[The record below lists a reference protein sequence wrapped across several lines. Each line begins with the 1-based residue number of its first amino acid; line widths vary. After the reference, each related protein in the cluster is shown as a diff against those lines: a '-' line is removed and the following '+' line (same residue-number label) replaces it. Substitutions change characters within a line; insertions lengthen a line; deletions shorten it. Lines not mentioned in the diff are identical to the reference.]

1 MAEEYSYYGQ
11 EDRNENQ
18 SINIQDFLYLCMS
31 KWYWFLISFVIMI
44 GLACLYI
51 LSTQPIYTRQASV
64 LIKDED
70 SNSSLSSQFGQFSDM
85 GIGKSN
91 TNLYNEMITLKSPT
105 YMQEVV
111 RELHI
116 DMTYMVKGTFHD
128 TFLYGRTQPV
138 TVILPDAADENAI
151 DFTLELPS
159 SGVARLSN
167 FVVNGVEKSSKPVTV
182 NLGTI
187 TKTPIGN
194 VVVNPTSYY
203 VGKYNSPIEV
213 MHRSVK
219 AVANTLDHGLKVE
232 LNDDNSSVVDLTLND
247 VNASRAEDVL
257 NKLYDV
263 YNKKWVEDINQ
274 QAISTSQFIDQELR
288 TIESELSHVDE
299 DISSYKSKNMVP
311 DVAATAALNM
321 NKADQASQQLLDF
334 ENQLYMAKF
343 IKKQVSESAF
353 RTLPANTGIDNAALS
368 QQIGLY
374 NEKVLQRNNLVA
386 NSSTSN
392 PLVVDIDQS
401 LIAMKASI
409 MASLNGVTATL
420 TDKIN
425 GLQGSE
431 NEAKEQI
438 ATNPTQAKYLLSVE
452 RQQKVKEELYTFLL
466 QKREENQLSKAFTA
480 YNTKMLN
487 PPSGSNAPTKPVKS
501 TIFMVA
507 IFLAL
512 LLPTLVLLIINN
524 LDTKV
529 RSRKDLKQLTIPFIG
544 ELPLSYKLHT
554 GLLSFLNKKHEVRK
568 IVVQEQ
574 SRNEINE
581 AFRVVRTNL
590 EFISGKAGR
599 TKVIMFTSAEAGSG
613 KTFITMNLA
622 TSFAIKGKKVLI
634 IDMDMRKASLSTFVN
649 SPNIGISDYLNERV
663 DDINA
668 ILVKG
673 KTHANL
679 DIIPVGTIP
688 PNPTELLF
696 SERLP
701 GILNKMH
708 DQYDYIF
715 IDCPPVEIVAD
726 ASIINKF
733 CDMTVFV
740 IRSGL
745 LDRSALTDI
754 EKYYTEKRY
763 CNMVIIFN
771 GTTPETN
778 GYGYHK
784 YGYSYGYGYGYG
796 NKK

>member
-1 MAEEYSYYGQ
+1 MAEDYYYGQ
-11 EDRNENQ
+11 DQDKNENQ
-18 SINIQDFLYLCMS
+18 SLNIQDFLYLCAA
-31 KWYWFLISFVIMI
+31 KWYWFLISFIVML

-51 LSTQPIYTRQASV
+51 LCSQPVYTRQASI

-70 SNSSLSSQFGQFSDM
+70 NNSSISSQFGQFSSM

-105 YMQEVV
+105 YMEEVV
-111 RELHI
+111 RELHL
-116 DMTYMVKGTFHD
+116 DMQYAVKGTFHD
-128 TFLYGRTQPV
+128 NILYGRTLPV
-138 TVILPDAADENAI
+138 NVILPDAGEEQSV

-159 SGVARLSN
+159 SGVVKLSN
-167 FVVNGVEKSSKPVTV
+167 FVVNGVEKQVQPVTMRF
-182 NLGTI
+182 GTI
-187 TKTPIGN
+187 TKTPVGN
-194 VVVNPTSYY
+194 VIVNPTSYY

-213 MHRSVK
+213 SHRSVK
-219 AVANTLDHGLKVE
+219 AVAGALDHGLKVE

-247 VNASRAEDVL
+247 ENPFRAEDVL
-257 NKLYDV
+257 NRLYVV
-263 YNKKWVEDINQ
+263 YNQKWVEDINQ

-288 TIESELSHVDE
+288 AIEAELSNVDE

-311 DVAATAALNM
+311 DVAANAALNL
-321 NKADQASQQLLDF
+321 NKADQTSQQLLEF
-334 ENQLYMAKF
+334 ENQLYMAKY
-343 IKKQVSESAF
+343 IRKQMSEGAYKI
-353 RTLPANTGIDNAALS
+353 LPANTGIDNTVLA
-368 QQIGLY
+368 QQIGGY

-386 NSSTSN
+386 NSSASN
-392 PLVVDIDQS
+392 PLVVDLDQS
-401 LIAMKASI
+401 LQAMKVSI
-409 MASLNGVTATL
+409 MTSINTVIATL

-431 NEAKEQI
+431 SEAREQI

-487 PPSGSNAPTKPVKS
+487 PPSGKNTPTKPVKS
-501 TIFMVA
+501 TIFLIAVF
-507 IFLAL
+507 IAL
-512 LLPTLVLLIINN
+512 LIPTLVLLIINN
-524 LDTKV
+524 LDTAV
-529 RSRKDLKQLTIPFIG
+529 RTRKDLKALTIPFIG
-544 ELPLSYKLHT
+544 ELPLSYKRHT
-554 GLLSFLNKKHEVRK
+554 GLLSFLNKRNDVRR
-568 IVVQEQ
+568 IVVKEQ

-599 TKVIMFTSAEAGSG
+599 TKTIMFTSANAGSG

-622 TSFAIKGKKVLI
+622 TSFAIKGKRVLI
-634 IDMDMRKASLSTFVN
+634 VDLDMRKASLSTFVD
-649 SPNIGISDYLNERV
+649 SPKVGISDYLNERV
-663 DDINA
+663 DNIDA
-668 ILVKG
+668 ILVKE
-673 KTHANL
+673 KTHVNL

-701 GILNKMH
+701 GLLNKMH
-708 DQYDYIF
+708 DKYDYIF

-726 ASIINKF
+726 ASIVNKF

-745 LDRSALTDI
+745 LDRGALPDI
-754 EKYYTEKRY
+754 EKYYVEKRY
-763 CNMVIIFN
+763 GNMVVIFN
-771 GTTPETN
+771 GTTPQVS

-784 YGYSYGYGYGYG
+784 YGYSYGYGYG
-796 NKK
+796 NKH

>member
-1 MAEEYSYYGQ
+1 MAEDYYYGQ
-11 EDRNENQ
+11 DQDKNENQ
-18 SINIQDFLYLCMS
+18 SLNIQDFLYLCAA
-31 KWYWFLISFVIMI
+31 KWYWFLISFILML

-51 LSTQPIYTRQASV
+51 LCSQPVYTRQASI

-70 SNSSLSSQFGQFSDM
+70 NNSSISSQFGQFSSM

-105 YMQEVV
+105 YMEEVV
-111 RELHI
+111 RELHL
-116 DMTYMVKGTFHD
+116 DMQYAVKGTFHD
-128 TFLYGRTQPV
+128 NILYGRTLPV
-138 TVILPDAADENAI
+138 NVILPDAGEEQSV

-159 SGVARLSN
+159 SGVVKLSN
-167 FVVNGVEKSSKPVTV
+167 FVVNGVEKQVQPVTMRF
-182 NLGTI
+182 GTI
-187 TKTPIGN
+187 TKTPVGN
-194 VVVNPTSYY
+194 VIVNPTSYY

-213 MHRSVK
+213 SHRSVK
-219 AVANTLDHGLKVE
+219 AVAGALDHGLKVE

-247 VNASRAEDVL
+247 ENPFRAEDVL
-257 NKLYDV
+257 NRLYVV
-263 YNKKWVEDINQ
+263 YNQKWVEDINQ

-288 TIESELSHVDE
+288 AIEAELSNVDE

-311 DVAATAALNM
+311 DVAANAALNL
-321 NKADQASQQLLDF
+321 NKADQTSQQLLEF
-334 ENQLYMAKF
+334 ENQLYMAKY
-343 IKKQVSESAF
+343 IRKQMSEGA
-353 RTLPANTGIDNAALS
+353 
-368 QQIGLY
+368 Y
-374 NEKVLQRNNLVA
+374 
-386 NSSTSN
+386 
-392 PLVVDIDQS
+392 DQS
-401 LIAMKASI
+401 LQAMKVSI
-409 MASLNGVTATL
+409 MTSINTVIATL

-431 NEAKEQI
+431 SEAREQI

-487 PPSGSNAPTKPVKS
+487 PPSGKNTPTKPVKS
-501 TIFMVA
+501 TIFLIAVF
-507 IFLAL
+507 IAL
-512 LLPTLVLLIINN
+512 LIPTLVLLIINN
-524 LDTKV
+524 LDTAV
-529 RSRKDLKQLTIPFIG
+529 RTRKDLKALTIPFIG
-544 ELPLSYKLHT
+544 ELPLSYKRHT
-554 GLLSFLNKKHEVRK
+554 GLLSFLNKRNDVRR
-568 IVVQEQ
+568 IVVKEQ

-599 TKVIMFTSAEAGSG
+599 TKTIMFTSANAGSG

-622 TSFAIKGKKVLI
+622 TSFAIKGKRVLI
-634 IDMDMRKASLSTFVN
+634 VDLDMRKASLSTFVD
-649 SPNIGISDYLNERV
+649 SPKVGISDYLNERV
-663 DDINA
+663 DNIDA
-668 ILVKG
+668 ILVKE
-673 KTHANL
+673 KTHVNL

-701 GILNKMH
+701 GLLNKMH
-708 DQYDYIF
+708 DKYDYIF

-726 ASIINKF
+726 ASIVNKF

-745 LDRSALTDI
+745 LDRGALPDI
-754 EKYYTEKRY
+754 EKYYVEKRY
-763 CNMVIIFN
+763 GNMVVIFN
-771 GTTPETN
+771 GTTPQVS

-784 YGYSYGYGYGYG
+784 YGYSYGYGYG
-796 NKK
+796 NKH

>member
-1 MAEEYSYYGQ
+1 MAEDYYYGQ
-11 EDRNENQ
+11 DQDKNENQ
-18 SINIQDFLYLCMS
+18 SLNIQDFLYLCAA
-31 KWYWFLISFVIMI
+31 KWYWFLISFIVML

-51 LSTQPIYTRQASV
+51 LCSQPVYTRQASI

-70 SNSSLSSQFGQFSDM
+70 NNSSISSQFGQFSSM

-105 YMQEVV
+105 YMEEVV
-111 RELHI
+111 RELHL
-116 DMTYMVKGTFHD
+116 DMQYAVKGTFHD
-128 TFLYGRTQPV
+128 NILYGRTLPV
-138 TVILPDAADENAI
+138 NVILPDAGEEQSV

-159 SGVARLSN
+159 SGVVKLSN
-167 FVVNGVEKSSKPVTV
+167 FVVNGVEKQVQPVTMRF
-182 NLGTI
+182 GTI
-187 TKTPIGN
+187 TKTPVGN
-194 VVVNPTSYY
+194 VIVNPTSYY

-213 MHRSVK
+213 SHRSVK
-219 AVANTLDHGLKVE
+219 AVAGALDHGLKVE

-247 VNASRAEDVL
+247 ENPFRAEDVL
-257 NKLYDV
+257 NRLYVV
-263 YNKKWVEDINQ
+263 YNQKWVEDINQ

-288 TIESELSHVDE
+288 AIEAELSNVDE

-311 DVAATAALNM
+311 DVAANAALNL
-321 NKADQASQQLLDF
+321 NKADQTSQQLLEF
-334 ENQLYMAKF
+334 EKPALHG
-343 IKKQVSESAF
+343 QVHQEADE
-353 RTLPANTGIDNAALS
+353 RGGLQNPACQYRHRQHS
-368 QQIGLY
+368 VVSMQIGSY

-386 NSSTSN
+386 NSSASN
-392 PLVVDIDQS
+392 PLVVDLDQS
-401 LIAMKASI
+401 LQAMKVSI
-409 MASLNGVTATL
+409 MTSINTVIATL

-431 NEAKEQI
+431 SEAREQI

-487 PPSGSNAPTKPVKS
+487 PPSGKNTPTKPLKS
-501 TIFMVA
+501 TIFLIAVF
-507 IFLAL
+507 IAL
-512 LLPTLVLLIINN
+512 LIPTLVLLIINN
-524 LDTKV
+524 LDTAV
-529 RSRKDLKQLTIPFIG
+529 RTRKDLKALTIPFIG
-544 ELPLSYKLHT
+544 ELPLSYKRHT
-554 GLLSFLNKKHEVRK
+554 GLLSFLNKRNDVRR
-568 IVVQEQ
+568 IVVKEQ

-599 TKVIMFTSAEAGSG
+599 TKTIMFTSANAGSG

-622 TSFAIKGKKVLI
+622 TSFAIKGKRVLI
-634 IDMDMRKASLSTFVN
+634 VDLDMRKASLSTFVD
-649 SPNIGISDYLNERV
+649 SPKVGISDYLNERV
-663 DDINA
+663 DNIDA
-668 ILVKG
+668 ILVKE
-673 KTHANL
+673 KTHVNL

-701 GILNKMH
+701 GLLNKMH
-708 DQYDYIF
+708 DKYDYIF

-726 ASIINKF
+726 ASIVNKF

-745 LDRSALTDI
+745 LDRGALPDI
-754 EKYYTEKRY
+754 EKYYVEKRY
-763 CNMVIIFN
+763 GNMVVIFN
-771 GTTPETN
+771 GTTPQVS

-784 YGYSYGYGYGYG
+784 YGYSYGYGYG
-796 NKK
+796 NKH